1 VPGCLLKHLLTG
13 VDNQHIV
20 TLSLGRCL
28 DASRFVDRTS
38 LLVNESMNTV
48 TTIINVH
55 EHFVILTTRRV
66 QRIEITIRSILLKSI
81 AQHQTILNNVKF
93 NGVLCVLLGS
103 VVSEGGGHRCL
114 AYEPIIGAYG
124 GVSAPSVPVLGLV
137 HGNQFICLF
146 PARTFG
152 RDGPTYLYR
161 IDLSIF
167 VKFSTNRSIMVAH
180 NNLCTTISKRFC

>member
-1 VPGCLLKHLLTG
+1 
-13 VDNQHIV
+13 
-20 TLSLGRCL
+20 
-28 DASRFVDRTS
+28 
-38 LLVNESMNTV
+38 
-48 TTIINVH
+48 
-55 EHFVILTTRRV
+55 VILTTALNV
-66 QRIEITIRSILLKSI
+66 ELVVAAAVAVTGLEVIHQSITEHQRPLADIQFDSVPS
-81 AQHQTILNNVKF
+81 
-93 NGVLCVLLGS
+93 VLLGS